1 MFWLPV
7 LVLILVA
14 ILLALWPLLRGR
26 GPVDPMDQ
34 AVAFYQARKA
44 ELERQ
49 HGAGQIG
56 AADFEA
62 AMAEQGRHL
71 LALGRGR
78 GAVTGD
84 GAARRRKIAA
94 LAMLVVVPALA
105 LGIYFRIGQ
114 PGAPDLPLAS
124 RDVTPQNMDVAS
136 ALQRIEQHLAR
147 NPDDGRGYEVIA
159 PVYLR
164 AGRFADAAFAYRKV
178 VALLGP
184 SATRLA
190 DLGEALVAEKDG
202 IITAEA
208 REAFE
213 KAVTL
218 EPAYAKARF
227 YLAVLLE
234 QDGNRAGAI
243 ERLTALAGELGTGPG
258 RLRVEAEI
266 ARMRT
271 EPGGLAGGLAG
282 GPASEAGQSIAAL
295 PEAERQAAIRSMVDQ
310 LDTRLAGGGGTLG
323 EWQRLIRARLVLQ
336 EPDKAREALGRAR
349 EALAGEPDSL
359 KILEALAGDIPARA
373 P

>member
-49 HGAGQIG
+49 HAAGQIG
-56 AADFEA
+56 DADFEA

-71 LALGRGR
+71 LSLGRGR
-78 GAVTGD
+78 GSIAGE

-94 LAMLVVVPALA
+94 LAMLVLVPGITLA
-105 LGIYFRIGQ
+105 VYLRIGQ
-114 PGAPDLPLAS
+114 PGLPDLPLAS
-124 RDVTPQNMDVAS
+124 RPVTPQNMDVAS

-147 NPDDGRGYEVIA
+147 NPDDGRGYEVVA

-164 AGRFADAAFAYRKV
+164 AGRFADAAFAYRRV
-178 VALLGP
+178 IALLGP
-184 SATRLA
+184 SATRHA

-213 KAVTL
+213 KAVAL
-218 EPAYAKARF
+218 EPGYAKARF

-243 ERLTALAGELGTGPG
+243 EKLAALAAELGTGPG
-258 RLRVEAEI
+258 RMRVEAEI

-271 EPGGLAGGLAG
+271 ESGENERG

-310 LDTRLAGGGGTLG
+310 LDARLAAGSGTLG
-323 EWQRLIRARLVLQ
+323 EWQRLIRARLVLD
-336 EPDKAREALGRAR
+336 EPDKARETLGRAR
-349 EALAGEPDSL
+349 AALAGEPDSL
-359 KILEALAGDIPARA
+359 KVLDQLAGEIPGKA

>member
-34 AVAFYQARKA
+34 AVAFYQARKV

-49 HGAGQIG
+49 HAAGQIG
-56 AADFEA
+56 DADFEA

-71 LALGRGR
+71 LSLGRGR
-78 GAVTGD
+78 GQVSGD
-84 GAARRRKIAA
+84 IGARQRRKIAA
-94 LAMLVVVPALA
+94 LAMLVLVPGIT
-105 LGIYFRIGQ
+105 LGVYLRIGQ
-114 PGAPDLPLAS
+114 PGLPDLPLAS
-124 RDVTPQNMDVAS
+124 RAVTPQNMDVAS

-147 NPDDGRGYEVIA
+147 NPDDGRGYEVVA

-164 AGRFADAAFAYRKV
+164 AGRFADAAFAYRRV
-178 VALLGP
+178 IALLGP
-184 SATRLA
+184 SATRHA

-208 REAFE
+208 RDAFE
-213 KAVTL
+213 KAVAL
-218 EPAYAKARF
+218 EPGYAKARF

-234 QDGNRAGAI
+234 QDGNRAGAV
-243 ERLTALAGELGTGPG
+243 EKLTALAAELGTGPG
-258 RLRVEAEI
+258 RMRVEAEI

-271 EPGGLAGGLAG
+271 ETG

-310 LDTRLAGGGGTLG
+310 LDTRLAGGSGTLG
-323 EWQRLIRARLVLQ
+323 EWQRLIRARLVLN

-349 EALAGEPDSL
+349 AALAGEPDSL
-359 KILEALAGDIPARA
+359 KVLDELAGEIPGKA

>member
-26 GPVDPMDQ
+26 GPVDPLDQ
-34 AVAFYQARKA
+34 AVAFYQARKV

-49 HGAGQIG
+49 HAAGQIG
-56 AADFEA
+56 DADFEA

-78 GAVTGD
+78 GQVSGD
-84 GAARRRKIAA
+84 VAARRRRKIAA
-94 LAMLVVVPALA
+94 LAMLVLVPGITLA
-105 LGIYFRIGQ
+105 VYLRIGQ
-114 PGAPDLPLAS
+114 PGLPDLPLAS
-124 RDVTPQNMDVAS
+124 RAVTPQNMDVAS

-147 NPDDGRGYEVIA
+147 NPEDGRGYEVVA

-178 VALLGP
+178 IVLLGP
-184 SATRLA
+184 TAQRHA

-202 IITAEA
+202 IVTAEA

-213 KAVTL
+213 KAVAL
-218 EPAYAKARF
+218 EPGFAKARF
-227 YLAVLLE
+227 YLALLLE
-234 QDGNRAGAI
+234 QDGNRPAAI
-243 ERLTALAGELGTGPG
+243 EKLTALAAELGTGPG
-258 RLRVEAEI
+258 RMRVEAEI

-271 EPGGLAGGLAG
+271 EPGGPAG

-310 LDTRLAGGGGTLG
+310 LDARLSGSGGTIG
-323 EWQRLIRARLVLQ
+323 EWQRLIRARLVLD

-349 EALAGEPDSL
+349 VALAGEPDSL
-359 KILEALAGDIPARA
+359 KILEQLAGEIPGKA